1 MAEKVMDLNRFVD
14 NGGKIPHKPIHLKLD
29 DADTLTFLC
38 DDPFDITSI
47 NRDPKGG
54 PENPFFRETL
64 PFNSSKGSDDLYRTS
79 AGSAKSDRRTR
90 RYKVSAVVHTANG
103 DKAIDPDFIVD

>member
-38 DDPFDITSI
+38 DDPFDITKIERHPS
-47 NRDPKGG
+47 G
-54 PENPFFRETL
+54 PQENPFFRETL
-64 PFNSSKGSDDLYRTS
+64 PFTGSKGSDDLYRTNG
-79 AGSAKSDRRTR
+79 GSPKSDRRTR
-90 RYKVSAVVHTANG
+90 RYKVSAVVHTASG
-103 DKAIDPDFIVD
+103 DKGIDPDFIVD